1 MSNAAGLSDQ
11 LTGQSLPHSMDADNN
26 APIQQDPEKL
36 SGHPTIGAKR
46 VQADVLIN
54 YLASGA
60 TIHDFLSDYDAV
72 TADEALAV
80 LSVIR
85 QAILDGAL
93 TGVRVRDENLLP
105 TPFTMDVAALQRCSV
120 M

>member
-1 MSNAAGLSDQ
+1 MSNATELSDQ
-11 LTGQSLPHSMDADNN
+11 LTGQFLPRSAGVDTD
-26 APIQQDPEKL
+26 APIQQNPEKL

-72 TADEALAV
+72 TEDEVLAV

-93 TGVRVRDENLLP
+93 TGVQVRDENS
-105 TPFTMDVAALQRCSV
+105 F
-120 M
+120 